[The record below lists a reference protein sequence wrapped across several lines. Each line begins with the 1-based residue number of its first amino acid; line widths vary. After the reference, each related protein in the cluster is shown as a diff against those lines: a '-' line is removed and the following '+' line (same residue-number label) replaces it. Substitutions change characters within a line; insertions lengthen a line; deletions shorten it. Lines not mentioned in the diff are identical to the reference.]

1 METEAI
7 TALIRE
13 RLDECRLERVGD
25 WHATWYTEEP

>member
-13 RLDECRLERVGD
+13 RLEECRAEARRGLRRD
-25 WHATWYTEEP
+25 LRY